1 MPLSEFNNIEI
12 VIGGQKYVLKGE
24 ETKEHLREV
33 AELVRRKVE
42 VIRKKSP
49 TLSLQKATMLA
60 AFDLASQSIKGRKKA
75 IDYRSSL
82 LTKAHRLLEKMQ
94 ADLN

>member
-1 MPLSEFNNIEI
+1 MATANLNNIEI

-24 ETKEHLREV
+24 ETQEHLREV
-33 AELVRRKVE
+33 AELVRRKIE

-49 TLSLQKATMLA
+49 SLSLQKATMLA
-60 AFDLASQSIKGRKKA
+60 AFDLASHSIKSRKKA

-82 LTKAHRLLEKMQ
+82 LTKANRLLEKMQ